1 MYYLRTKT
9 EGNALEGKGRHQSYS
24 SQVRKKKPT
33 DREKLDK
40 PAARFVDGVV
50 NRKCFFH
57 EADKV
62 IVITRDLPAIGNVQ
76 YHCACVP
83 VSIQLLSAVI

>member
-1 MYYLRTKT
+1 MTRLI
-9 EGNALEGKGRHQSYS
+9 
-24 SQVRKKKPT
+24 VRKKKPT

-40 PAARFVDGVV
+40 PAARFVNRVV
-50 NRKCFFH
+50 DRKCLFH
-57 EADKV
+57 EANKA

-83 VSIQLLSAVI
+83 VIDSMRCNLGVK